1 MRAIG
6 LPLGGEVRAVTATN
20 HVCPTRGGPASGSE
34 CPQNAFS
41 MVGQAR
47 DARQNVQRYCL

>member
-1 MRAIG
+1 MLAIG